1 VHIQKNSN
9 NRLQQQ
15 QQQQKEK
22 QHIENTRLK
31 FSLDNIF
38 QLFSRRNIKITKHL
52 KRTHT
57 EKEKKHLIK
66 LKRF

>member
-15 QQQQKEK
+15 QKEK
-22 QHIENTRLK
+22 QHIENIRLK

-57 EKEKKHLIK
+57 QKKEKKHL
-66 LKRF
+66 L